1 MPKKVILDV
10 DPHIDAAVGLA
21 LALFDPELE
30 VVAVT
35 ATAGCVSATQA
46 TRNVQAI
53 IEQLDPPRLP
63 RIGVATDVDSGYL
76 GDLHHLYGK
85 DGLGGCKLAVSEL
98 HHRHPADKVIC
109 EEVRKAPDE
118 IAIVAL
124 GPLTN
129 LSLALTREPDLEGL
143 IGEIYI
149 RGGSMVGGDVTS
161 AAEFNIYCDPNA
173 ARHIF
178 HSATTKTLIPLDAT
192 QQVVMTYGQLDEIS
206 DVTTNCGKLLTTL
219 LPFIFRSYRT
229 VWGLEGIHLP
239 SAVALASILHPELF
253 ARKSLYGD
261 VESSGDLTLGSTIF
275 DCRIHPDNQPNMEVV
290 TDIDVNATMDYI
302 LRGLATAS

>member
-1 MPKKVILDV
+1 MAKKVILDI
-10 DPHIDAAVGLA
+10 DPHVDAAVALA

-35 ATAGCVSATQA
+35 ATAGCVAASQA

-63 RIGVATDVDSGYL
+63 RIGVASDTDSGYL

-85 DGLGGCKLAVSEL
+85 DGLAGTELAVSEL

-109 EEVRKAPDE
+109 EEIRKAPDE
-118 IAIVAL
+118 VAIVAL

-129 LSLALTREPDLEGL
+129 LALALAREPDLEGL

-149 RGGSMVGGDVTS
+149 RGGSLVGGDVTS
-161 AAEFNIYCDPNA
+161 AAEFNIYCNPTA

-178 HSATTKTLIPLDAT
+178 HSATTKTLIPLDVT
-192 QQVVMTYGQLDEIS
+192 QQVVMTYDQLDEIS
-206 DVTTNCGKLLTTL
+206 DITTQSGKLLQTF

-239 SAVALASILHPELF
+239 SAVALAVILHPELF
-253 ARKSLYGD
+253 VRKSLYGD
-261 VESSGDLTLGSTIF
+261 VESSGDLTLGATIF
-275 DCRIHPDNQPNMEVV
+275 DRRIHPDSQPNMEVI
-290 TDIDVNATMDYI
+290 TEIDVVAAMDYI
-302 LRGLATAS
+302 LRGLANAS

>member
-1 MPKKVILDV
+1 MAKKVILDV
-10 DPHIDAAVGLA
+10 DPHVDAAVALA

-35 ATAGCVSATQA
+35 ATAGCVAASQA
-46 TRNVQAI
+46 TKNIQAI

-63 RIGVATDVDSGYL
+63 RIGVATETDTGYL

-85 DGLGGCKLAVSEL
+85 DGLGGTEFAVSEL

-109 EEVRKAPDE
+109 EEIRKAPDE
-118 IAIVAL
+118 VAIVAL

-129 LSLALTREPDLEGL
+129 LSLALTREPDLESL

-149 RGGSMVGGDVTS
+149 RGGSLGSGDVTS
-161 AAEFNIYCDPNA
+161 AAEFNMYCNPTA
-173 ARHIF
+173 AQRIF
-178 HSATTKTLIPLDAT
+178 HSATTKSLIPLDVT
-192 QQVVMTYGQLDEIS
+192 QQVVMTYDQLDEIS
-206 DVTTNCGKLLTTL
+206 DTTTKSGKLLRKF
-219 LPFIFRSYRT
+219 LPFIFRAYRT

-239 SAVALASILHPELF
+239 SAVALAVISHPELF

-261 VESSGDLTLGSTIF
+261 VESSGDLTLGATIF
-275 DCRIHPDNQPNMEVV
+275 DRRIRPDNQANMEVI
-290 TDIDVNATMDYI
+290 TDIDVVATMDYI
-302 LRGLATAS
+302 LRGLAKAS